1 MTYTDHELLNCCLH
15 VCVDPDMTLV
25 AWKRNPHCFL
35 LRVGGG
41 GGVHVNQDINHASDQ
56 PQACAHINIILSV
69 SVAVHRSDQ
78 LSSCPLSIFLFNF
91 DLPIP
96 TVG

>member
-41 GGVHVNQDINHASDQ
+41 GVHVNRDINHATDQ
-56 PQACAHINIILSV
+56 PQACPHINIILCV

-78 LSSCPLSIFLFNF
+78 LSSFPLYIFLLNF

>member
-41 GGVHVNQDINHASDQ
+41 GGTCKSGHK
-56 PQACAHINIILSV
+56 PCY
-69 SVAVHRSDQ
+69 
-78 LSSCPLSIFLFNF
+78 
-91 DLPIP
+91 
-96 TVG
+96 

>member
-1 MTYTDHELLNCCLH
+1 
-15 VCVDPDMTLV
+15 MTLV

-41 GGVHVNQDINHASDQ
+41 GEVHVNRDINHAS
-56 PQACAHINIILSV
+56 ACAHINIILCV

-78 LSSCPLSIFLFNF
+78 LSSCPLSIFLLNF

>member
-15 VCVDPDMTLV
+15 VCVDPDMTLL

-41 GGVHVNQDINHASDQ
+41 HVNQDINHASDQ
-56 PQACAHINIILSV
+56 PQACAHINIILCV
-69 SVAVHRSDQ
+69 SVAVHRSCLLYTSDAA
-78 LSSCPLSIFLFNF
+78 
-91 DLPIP
+91 DE
-96 TVG
+96 

>member
-41 GGVHVNQDINHASDQ
+41 VHVNQDIHHATDQ
-56 PQACAHINIILSV
+56 PQACPHINIILCV

-78 LSSCPLSIFLFNF
+78 LSSCPLSIFLLNF